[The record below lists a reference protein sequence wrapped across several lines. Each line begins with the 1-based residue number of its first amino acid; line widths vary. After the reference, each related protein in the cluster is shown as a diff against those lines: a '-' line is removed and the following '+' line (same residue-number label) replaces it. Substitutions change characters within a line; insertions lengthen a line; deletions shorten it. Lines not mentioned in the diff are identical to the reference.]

1 KHFPIKNSVPFKKS
15 RQSVKAVDG
24 LDFFV
29 YPGETFGVVGE
40 SGCGKSTMAR
50 LINQLI
56 RPSSGHVLFKGDNL
70 VGMNSEQLR
79 TTRKS
84 IQMVFQDPFASL
96 DPRKTVGELI
106 AEPLVIHKV
115 GDKHSRQRRVKEL
128 LEVVGLESHHAERL
142 PHEFSGGQRQRVN
155 IARTLALNP
164 EVVICDEPVSALDVS
179 VQAQVINLLKK
190 LQRQFDLTYIF
201 ISHDLNVVR
210 YMCDR
215 IAVMY
220 LGKIVEMGTYEE
232 IYDHPKHPYTQAL
245 LSAIPKESPDEKKEQ
260 IILKGSVPSPINPP
274 SGCPFHERCP
284 FAMDMCKTNTPDL
297 QDVGGGHIASC
308 HLVDQNNYEEYEMS
322 FKYVMDVYELL
333 DSYHVTGAEVKDYLD
348 PLATDADIQVQTVEG
363 DQGSTDFIKV
373 TIQGENGKS
382 KGGDAPTLGIVGR
395 LGGIGA
401 RPEMKGFV
409 SDGDGALSCISAA
422 AKLLDMTGK
431 GDRLNGD
438 VILTTHICPTAPTL
452 PHDPVPFMNSPVD
465 ILTMNQYEVT
475 EEMDAI
481 LSIDTTKG
489 NMIINHK
496 GFAITPT
503 VKEGYILKVSNDL
516 LHIYT
521 QSAGILPVPMPIT
534 TQDITP
540 CGNDVH
546 HVNSILQPAVATA
559 SPVVGVA
566 ITAQSTVA
574 GCATGGTH
582 LDSVESVVR
591 FVIEVAKYYGEHKCE
606 FFNGD
611 EFNH

>member
-1 KHFPIKNSVPFKKS
+1 
-15 RQSVKAVDG
+15 
-24 LDFFV
+24 
-29 YPGETFGVVGE
+29 
-40 SGCGKSTMAR
+40 
-50 LINQLI
+50 
-56 RPSSGHVLFKGDNL
+56 
-70 VGMNSEQLR
+70 
-79 TTRKS
+79 
-84 IQMVFQDPFASL
+84 
-96 DPRKTVGELI
+96 
-106 AEPLVIHKV
+106 
-115 GDKHSRQRRVKEL
+115 
-128 LEVVGLESHHAERL
+128 
-142 PHEFSGGQRQRVN
+142 
-155 IARTLALNP
+155 
-164 EVVICDEPVSALDVS
+164 
-179 VQAQVINLLKK
+179 
-190 LQRQFDLTYIF
+190 
-201 ISHDLNVVR
+201 
-210 YMCDR
+210 
-215 IAVMY
+215 
-220 LGKIVEMGTYEE
+220 
-232 IYDHPKHPYTQAL
+232 
-245 LSAIPKESPDEKKEQ
+245 
-260 IILKGSVPSPINPP
+260 
-274 SGCPFHERCP
+274 
-284 FAMDMCKTNTPDL
+284 
-297 QDVGGGHIASC
+297 
-308 HLVDQNNYEEYEMS
+308 MS

-521 QSAGILPVPMPIT
+521 QSAGILPVTMPIT

-540 CGNDVH
+540 YGNDVH

-611 EFNH
+611 EFNHLENLYGKMTKLQTPGNKGVLK